1 MSNKLPKTSKALTAL
16 LRHKAKP
23 CLYNTILKEYSN
35 RDAKRKPMAETSS
48 AFGVT
53 GKFEVC
59 FYAFCVF
66 FAEEQLSNQHGDFV
80 IRFISVSEKLL

>member
-1 MSNKLPKTSKALTAL
+1 
-16 LRHKAKP
+16 
-23 CLYNTILKEYSN
+23 
-35 RDAKRKPMAETSS
+35 MAETSS

-59 FYAFCVF
+59 FFAFCVF